1 MQVTIQS
8 VPDLGLV
15 VRSVRRTSKIRL
27 DDLAATAGVSKQF
40 ASDVEHGKPTVQ
52 LGLVLKLLSELGVP
66 LKLDIPEE
74 ADKEMTSQRS
84 KGVRPHAKRKN
95 AAISQPKKQKV

>member
-1 MQVTIQS
+1 MQITIQS
-8 VPDLGLV
+8 VPDLGLL

-52 LGLVLKLLSELGVP
+52 LGLVLKLLSELGV
-66 LKLDIPEE
+66 LLTLDIPED
-74 ADKEMTSQRS
+74 AQKEMANQRS
-84 KGVRPHAKRKN
+84 KGVRPHAKRKY
-95 AAISQPKKQKV
+95 ATISQLKK

>member
-15 VRSVRRTSKIRL
+15 VRSVRRTSRIRL

-40 ASDVEHGKPTVQ
+40 ASDVEHGKPTIR

-66 LKLDIPEE
+66 LTLDIPENVE
-74 ADKEMTSQRS
+74 KEMANQRS

-95 AAISQPKKQKV
+95 TTTSRQKQQKA

>member
-15 VRSVRRTSKIRL
+15 VRAVRRTSKIRL

-40 ASDVEHGKPTVQ
+40 ASDVEHGKVTVQ

-66 LKLDIPEE
+66 LKLDIPED
-74 ADKEMTSQRS
+74 ADKEMANQRS
-84 KGVRPHAKRKN
+84 KGVRPHARRKS
-95 AAISQPKKQKV
+95 ATISQQKKQKA